1 MKWSTKN
8 TIPSEQFQNQ
18 IEKLYKQ
25 KQNACRVLP
34 IHTHTWPL
42 TFMAWYR
49 QIKSGRTK
57 LLLWAQTFP
66 NNNHQWIKLLYF
78 QYFKTEFPK
87 KKIIILITI
96 ELYHV
101 DLSMRR
107 YTSCV
112 YYTCPCLIRPLPPK
126 ATHFMRP
133 DFRCTEIVKYY

>member
-34 IHTHTWPL
+34 IHTHTCPL

-87 KKIIILITI
+87 KKN
-96 ELYHV
+96 YHI
-101 DLSMRR
+101 DYYWTLSCGPFHEKIYFM
-107 YTSCV
+107 CV
-112 YYTCPCLIRPLPPK
+112 LHLSLSYK
-126 ATHFMRP
+126 ATP
-133 DFRCTEIVKYY
+133 TEGHPFYEARF